1 MSIKEKL
8 PLLNSESKGTRIA
21 GYVVYAFVI
30 LMVLGAILPSPDTG
44 GETATTTAATTTAST
59 GTAEGEEEE
68 TDPNLEWVAS
78 TYVSMAYLLEDM
90 QAVSTAAENMD
101 IDGLAAACTDLKT
114 HVQVAKQLNAEYDVT
129 SELAT
134 AKYEWGEALD
144 DYERAAEEGYNG
156 AKNLDPEALEKASLY
171 MTMGSKHIEKATAE
185 FDRYGGA

>member
-1 MSIKEKL
+1 
-8 PLLNSESKGTRIA
+8 
-21 GYVVYAFVI
+21 
-30 LMVLGAILPSPDTG
+30 MVLGAILPSPDTG